1 MHKRPIAPLVESLKG
16 LGNNINYTGKSGYPP
31 LSIKGKSINGDN
43 INIRGD
49 ISSQYISSL
58 LMIAPTMENGL
69 TLNIVSDILSKPY
82 IKMTLDLMTK
92 MGVKHT
98 WNNTSI
104 TVKNQTYIGT
114 NFSVENDW
122 SGASFWYSFAA
133 LAESA
138 EIHLPYLY
146 KASVQGDSYVR
157 NI

>member
-1 MHKRPIAPLVESLKG
+1 MEIILILEEILAVSIFRLINDCT
-16 LGNNINYTGKSGYPP
+16 NNG
-31 LSIKGKSINGDN
+31 
-43 INIRGD
+43 
-49 ISSQYISSL
+49 
-58 LMIAPTMENGL
+58 NGL

-104 TVKNQTYIGT
+104 TVKNQTYIGA

-133 LAESA
+133 LADSA
-138 EIHLPYLY
+138 ENSPTLFIQSIRTRRLIRQKH
-146 KASVQGDSYVR
+146 
-157 NI
+157 I